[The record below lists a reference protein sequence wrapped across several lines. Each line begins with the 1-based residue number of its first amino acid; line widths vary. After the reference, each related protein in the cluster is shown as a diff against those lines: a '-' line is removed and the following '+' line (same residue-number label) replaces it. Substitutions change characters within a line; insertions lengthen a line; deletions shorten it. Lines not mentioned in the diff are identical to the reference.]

1 MTEQKSAH
9 VIVLGNEKGGSGK
22 STTAMH
28 VVVSLLQ
35 LGHRVGAIDLDG
47 RQRSLGRYVENR
59 QAFVARKGVQLPLPD
74 YAVVTN
80 GTADTRA
87 ESQADERARFEA
99 AFEAMRYSNDFV
111 VIDCPGSDTNLSHL
125 AHAVADTLITPVN
138 DSFVDLDLLADI
150 DPDTFRVRRPS
161 HYSVMV
167 WEQRKQRFARDK
179 GNVDWVVMRN
189 RLSHLDA
196 RNKRLVGQVL
206 EKLAGRIGYRLA
218 PGFGERVIYRELFL
232 NGLTLMDLGDPGAG
246 VELTMSH
253 VGARQEVRH
262 LMASLNLPGVDVLKA
277 S

>member
-1 MTEQKSAH
+1 MTERKSAH

-35 LGHRVGAIDLDG
+35 LGRRVGAIDLDG
-47 RQRSLGRYVENR
+47 RQRSLGRYIENR
-59 QAFVARKGVQLPLPD
+59 RAFVARKGVNLPMPD
-74 YAVVTN
+74 YAVVPN
-80 GTADTRA
+80 STADNRA
-87 ESQADERARFEA
+87 EAAADEQARFAA
-99 AFEAMRYSNDFV
+99 AFDAMRQANDFV

-125 AHAVADTLITPVN
+125 GHAVADTLITPVN

-150 DPDTFRVRRPS
+150 DPDTFRVRKPS
-161 HYSVMV
+161 HYSIMV
-167 WEQRKQRFARDK
+167 WEQRKERFTRDK

-246 VELTMSH
+246 VELTLSH

-262 LMASLNLPGVDVLKA
+262 LMSSLNLPGVDVLKA